1 MENDWATIL
10 TDIGI
15 DVPLSNSQFNIACP
29 FHIDNQPS
37 LSINIDKGVWIC
49 HVGCGQGSLKYF
61 LSKYLEIP
69 WASIDQHI
77 LKQSLD
83 FDLDIFGTDEEVG
96 ELTEV
101 DFPFQ
106 YGYVPTW
113 IYNREFTNKTLK
125 KWECAVDNENS
136 LIIPIFNDNILV
148 GWIERRQYLT
158 PKYLYSKGLKKS
170 RVLFGANHIEP
181 TDFICVTEG
190 SLDTMWLDQCGYP
203 AVALLGASMSKY
215 QENLLVDLP
224 TKELVLCL
232 DNDGPGKEATEKSL
246 TRLATRCIVSTIEIP
261 KEYKD
266 VQDIRQQQILDEVIK
281 NRLLW

>member
-1 MENDWATIL
+1 MTDWASL
-10 TDIGI
+10 LLDAGI
-15 DVPLSNSQFNIACP
+15 AVPIEKDEFNVVCP
-29 FHIDNQPS
+29 FHDDISPS
-37 LSINIDKGVWIC
+37 LSINVEKGLWIC